1 MISVTLF
8 SNGYVTLEMP
18 KDFEPIAT
26 KDEFNDMY
34 LVNTK
39 IPMSIKFS
47 TTPTLVGLPEIRED
61 IEKNIG
67 NQDKINLIT
76 SDFLA
81 INDDIYYM
89 VVSSFSDGENELRRN
104 EFLYVED
111 SNLYIFEY
119 TYPYADR
126 ELDDFYLNII
136 RSLKI
141 IVPKYIVENGSYKL
155 NKEESN

>member
-1 MISVTLF
+1 
-8 SNGYVTLEMP
+8 MP
-18 KDFEPIAT
+18 KDFDAVAT
-26 KDEFNDMY
+26 KDEFNDMH
-34 LVNTK
+34 LVNTA

-61 IEKNIG
+61 IEN
-67 NQDKINLIT
+67 NLQSNDKINLIT
-76 SDFLA
+76 SDFIA

-89 VVSSFSDGENELRRN
+89 VVSSFSNGETEIRRN

-111 SNLYIFEY
+111 NNLYVFEY

-126 ELDDFYLNII
+126 ELDDFYLNFI

-141 IVPKYIVENGSYKL
+141 IVPKYIVENGSYRL
-155 NKEESN
+155 NKKD

>member
-1 MISVTLF
+1 MFTNGFSTLQ
-8 SNGYVTLEMP
+8 MP
-18 KDFEPIAT
+18 EDFEAVNT
-26 KDEFNDMY
+26 KDEFTELY

-47 TTPTLVGLPEIRED
+47 TTPTLVGLPDIKAD
-61 IEKNIG
+61 IERNVTANEKINVI
-67 NQDKINLIT
+67 NSDFMMINDKI
-76 SDFLA
+76 
-81 INDDIYYM
+81 YYFII
-89 VVSSFSDGENELRRN
+89 SSFSDGENQIRRN

-111 SNLYIFEY
+111 NNLYIFEF

-141 IVPKYIVENGSYKL
+141 SAPKYIVEKGQYRL
-155 NKEESN
+155 NE

>member
-1 MISVTLF
+1 MFTNGFSTLK
-8 SNGYVTLEMP
+8 MP
-18 KDFEPIAT
+18 EDFEAVNT
-26 KDEFNDMY
+26 RDEFTELY

-47 TTPTLVGLPEIRED
+47 TTPTLVGLPDIMAD
-61 IEKNIG
+61 IEKNIAS
-67 NQDKINLIT
+67 NEKINVIN
-76 SDFLA
+76 SDFIP
-81 INDDIYYM
+81 INDNIYYM
-89 VVSSFSDGENELRRN
+89 IISSFSDGENQIRRN

-111 SNLYIFEY
+111 NNLYIFEF

-141 IVPKYIVENGSYKL
+141 SVPKYIVENGEYRINHQEK
-155 NKEESN
+155 

>member
-1 MISVTLF
+1 MFT
-8 SNGYVTLEMP
+8 NGYSTLQMP
-18 KDFEPIAT
+18 EDFEAVNT
-26 KDEFNDMY
+26 KDEFNDLY

-47 TTPTLVGLPEIRED
+47 TTPTLVGLPD
-61 IEKNIG
+61 IKADIKKNIE
-67 NQDKINLIT
+67 NNERIKLIT
-76 SDFLA
+76 SDFIV
-81 INDDIYYM
+81 INDNIYYM
-89 VVSSFSDGENELRRN
+89 IMSSFSDGENQIRRN

-111 SNLYIFEY
+111 NNLYIFEF

-141 IVPKYIVENGSYKL
+141 SVPKYIVEDGGYRL
-155 NKEESN
+155 NEDK

>member
-1 MISVTLF
+1 MTLF
-8 SNGYVTLEMP
+8 SNGFVTLQMP
-18 KDFEPIAT
+18 EDFEPIAT

-47 TTPTLVGLPEIRED
+47 TTPTLVGLPAIKED

-67 NQDKINLIT
+67 GNDKINLIT

-89 VVSSFSDGENELRRN
+89 IVSSFSDGENEICRN

-111 SNLYIFEY
+111 NNLYIFEY

-126 ELDDFYLNII
+126 QLDDFYLDVI

-141 IVPKYIVENGSYKL
+141 VVPKYIVEDGSYKL
-155 NKEESN
+155 NKEE

>member
-1 MISVTLF
+1 MTLF
-8 SNGYVTLEMP
+8 SNGFATLQMP
-18 KDFEPIAT
+18 EDFEPIAT

-47 TTPTLVGLPEIRED
+47 TTPTLVGLPEIRQD
-61 IEKNIG
+61 IEENLKN
-67 NQDKINLIT
+67 NERINLVA
-76 SDFLA
+76 SDFIA

-89 VVSSFSDGENELRRN
+89 IVSSFSDGENQIRRN

-111 SNLYIFEY
+111 NNLYIFEY

-126 ELDDFYLNII
+126 QLDDFYLNII
-136 RSLKI
+136 RSLNI

-155 NKEESN
+155 NKEESGDI

>member
-1 MISVTLF
+1 VTLF

-89 VVSSFSDGENELRRN
+89 IVSSFSDGENELRRN

-119 TYPYADR
+119 TYPYEDR

>member
-1 MISVTLF
+1 MTLF
-8 SNGYVTLEMP
+8 SNGFATLQMP
-18 KDFEPIAT
+18 EDFEAVAT

-47 TTPTLVGLPEIRED
+47 TTPTLVGLPAIKED
-61 IEKNIG
+61 IENNIKT
-67 NQDKINLIT
+67 NDKINLIT
-76 SDFLA
+76 SDFIA

-89 VVSSFSDGENELRRN
+89 IVSSFSDGENEIRRN

-126 ELDDFYLNII
+126 ELDDFYLNVI

-155 NKEESN
+155 NKEESQ

>member
-1 MISVTLF
+1 MTMF
-8 SNGYVTLEMP
+8 TNGYSSLQIPE
-18 KDFEPIAT
+18 DFEPVAT
-26 KDEFNDMY
+26 KEEFNDLY

-47 TTPTLVGLPEIRED
+47 TTPTLSGLPEIMD
-61 IEKNIG
+61 GIEQNVKN
-67 NQDKINLIT
+67 NDYLKVVH
-76 SDFLA
+76 SDFIT
-81 INDDIYYM
+81 INDQIYYM
-89 VVSSFSDGENELRRN
+89 IVTSFSDGENQIRRN

-111 SNLYIFEY
+111 SNLYIFEF

-141 IVPKYIVENGSYKL
+141 SVPKYIVEDGGYRL
-155 NKEESN
+155 NQE

>member
-1 MISVTLF
+1 MTMF
-8 SNGYVTLEMP
+8 SNGFSTLQMP
-18 KDFEPIAT
+18 EDFEQIPP
-26 KDEFNDMY
+26 KDEFTDLY

-47 TTPTLVGLPEIRED
+47 TTPTLSGLPDIMEG
-61 IEKNIG
+61 IEKNLE
-67 NQDKINLIT
+67 NNDKIEVVN
-76 SDFLA
+76 SDFIV
-81 INDDIYYM
+81 INGNIYYM
-89 VVSSFSDGENELRRN
+89 IVSSFNDGESQIRRN

-111 SNLYIFEY
+111 DNLYIFEF

-141 IVPKYIVENGSYKL
+141 IVPKYIVENGSYRI
-155 NKEESN
+155 NHE

>member
-1 MISVTLF
+1 MTLF
-8 SNGYVTLEMP
+8 SNGFVTLQMP
-18 KDFEPIAT
+18 EDFEPIAT

-47 TTPTLVGLPEIRED
+47 TTPTLVGLPAIKED

-67 NQDKINLIT
+67 GNDKINLIT

-89 VVSSFSDGENELRRN
+89 IVSSFSDGENEIRRN
-104 EFLYVED
+104 EFLYVEEN
-111 SNLYIFEY
+111 NLYIF
-119 TYPYADR
+119 
-126 ELDDFYLNII
+126 
-136 RSLKI
+136 
-141 IVPKYIVENGSYKL
+141 
-155 NKEESN
+155 

>member
-1 MISVTLF
+1 MTMF
-8 SNGYVTLEMP
+8 SNGFVTLQMP
-18 KDFEPIAT
+18 EDFEAVAT
-26 KDEFNDMY
+26 KDEFNDMH

-61 IEKNIG
+61 IEKNLE
-67 NQDKINLIT
+67 NNDKINVLT
-76 SDFLA
+76 SDFIA
-81 INDDIYYM
+81 INEDIYYM
-89 VVSSFSDGENELRRN
+89 VISSFSDGQNQIRRN

-111 SNLYIFEY
+111 NNLYIFEY

-126 ELDDFYLNII
+126 ELDDFYLGVI

-141 IVPKYIVENGSYKL
+141 IVPKYIVENGSYRL
-155 NKEESN
+155 NKEE

>member
-1 MISVTLF
+1 MFTNGFSTLQ
-8 SNGYVTLEMP
+8 MP
-18 KDFEPIAT
+18 KDFEPINA
-26 KDEFNDMY
+26 KDEFTELY

-47 TTPTLVGLPEIRED
+47 TTPTLVGLPDIRAD
-61 IEKNIG
+61 IEKNIKT
-67 NQDKINLIT
+67 NDKINLIH
-76 SDFLA
+76 SDFIA

-89 VVSSFSDGENELRRN
+89 IVSSFSDGENQIRRN

-111 SNLYIFEY
+111 NNLYIFEF

-141 IVPKYIVENGSYKL
+141 SVPKYIVENGEYRI
-155 NKEESN
+155 NHE

>member
-1 MISVTLF
+1 MTMFTNGFSTLQ
-8 SNGYVTLEMP
+8 MP
-18 KDFEPIAT
+18 KDFEPVHT
-26 KDEFNDMY
+26 KDEFTELY

-47 TTPTLVGLPEIRED
+47 TTPTLVGLPEIRAD
-61 IEKNIG
+61 IEKNLE
-67 NQDKINLIT
+67 NNDRINLIA
-76 SDFLA
+76 SDFLP

-89 VVSSFSDGENELRRN
+89 IVSSFSDGEKEIRRN

-111 SNLYIFEY
+111 NNLYIFEF

-141 IVPKYIVENGSYKL
+141 SVPKYIVEDGEYRINHE
-155 NKEESN
+155 N

>member
-1 MISVTLF
+1 MTMFTNGF
-8 SNGYVTLEMP
+8 SSLQMP
-18 KDFEPIAT
+18 EDFEPIAT
-26 KDEFNDMY
+26 KDEFNDLY

-47 TTPTLVGLPEIRED
+47 TTPTLVGLPDIRED
-61 IEKNIG
+61 IEKNIKT
-67 NQDKINLIT
+67 NDKIEIIT

-89 VVSSFSDGENELRRN
+89 IVSSFSDGENEIRRN
-104 EFLYVED
+104 EFLYVQD
-111 SNLYIFEY
+111 NNLYIFEY

-126 ELDDFYLNII
+126 ELDDFYLNLI

-155 NKEESN
+155 NKEEVSDV

>member
-1 MISVTLF
+1 MTMFTNGFSTL
-8 SNGYVTLEMP
+8 LMP
-18 KDFEPIAT
+18 KDFEPVNA
-26 KDEFNDMY
+26 KDEFTELY
-34 LVNTK
+34 LVNTS

-61 IEKNIG
+61 IEKNLK
-67 NQDKINLIT
+67 NNDKISLIN
-76 SDFLA
+76 SDFIAL
-81 INDDIYYM
+81 NEDIYYM
-89 VVSSFSDGENELRRN
+89 VVSSFSDGENEIKRN

-111 SNLYIFEY
+111 NNLYIFEF

-141 IVPKYIVENGSYKL
+141 SVPKYIVENGEYRINHE
-155 NKEESN
+155 NKWIR